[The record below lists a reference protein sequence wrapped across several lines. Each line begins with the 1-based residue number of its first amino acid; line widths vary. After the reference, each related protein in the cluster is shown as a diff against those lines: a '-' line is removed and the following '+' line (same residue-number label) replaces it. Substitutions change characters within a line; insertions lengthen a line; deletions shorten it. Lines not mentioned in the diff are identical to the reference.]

1 MNRMHG
7 IIFAY
12 GKCEQLKTLVEHRVS
27 DSIPY
32 AARYRMIDFMVSN
45 MVNAGVTDV
54 GIILQEKY
62 QSMLDH
68 MGSGKDWDI
77 SRRYGGLRL
86 LPATPKND
94 PSRAFRGNMEAL
106 TSIESYVRRI
116 RQDYVVLANG
126 SLVCNMP
133 LSDVL
138 QEHIRSGADI
148 TCVCTPHCAIKKK
161 TTYMLD
167 EEHNIT
173 DVINGGILAG
183 GYEALEVCVLSKKL
197 LLELI
202 MECDA
207 HNEYIFKDAVLI
219 GMKDRLK
226 LHAYVFEG
234 YAANIDSVSD
244 YYQRSMEL
252 LDPAV
257 RADLFMKDRPIRTK
271 DRSDAST
278 YYGPESK
285 CTNSLIADGCIIE
298 GEVKDSIIFRG
309 VHVEKG
315 AKVIGCILMQDT
327 IIHTGATL
335 KYAIADKNVVVN
347 EYRMLMGHSNYP
359 LAISKFSVV

>member
-12 GKCEQLKTLVEHRVS
+12 SKCEKLKTLVEHRVS

-32 AARYRMIDFMVSN
+32 AARYRMIDFMISN

-54 GIILQEKY
+54 GIILQDKY

-68 MGSGKDWDI
+68 IGSGKDWDL
-77 SRRYGGLRL
+77 SRRHGGLRL

-106 TSIESYVRRI
+106 TSIESYVQRI

-126 SLVCNMP
+126 SLICNMP
-133 LSDVL
+133 MGDVL

-148 TCVCTPHCAIKKK
+148 TCVCTPHCNMEKK

-167 EEHNIT
+167 EKKNIT
-173 DVINGGILAG
+173 DVINGSMLAG
-183 GYEALEVCVLSKKL
+183 GYEALDVYVLSKKL
-197 LLELI
+197 LLELV

-207 HNEYIFKDAVLI
+207 HNEYSFRNAVLI
-219 GMKDRLK
+219 GMKDRLN
-226 LHAYVFEG
+226 LHAFVFDG
-234 YAANIDSVSD
+234 YAARIDSVSE

-252 LDPAV
+252 LDSSV

-278 YYGPESK
+278 YYGPESQ

-298 GEVKDSIIFRG
+298 GEVRDSIIFRG

-327 IIHTGATL
+327 VIHVGATL
-335 KYAIADKNVVVN
+335 KYAIADKNVTVN

-359 LAISKFSVV
+359 LAISKFSIV